1 MVDIQEYINKK
12 LRMQTK
18 KLDISDSKL
27 EDELDLSDFINLEE
41 LYCGENKLNHLDLSK
56 CSNLR
61 RIHCSDNLL
70 TNLDLSNCNKLEHLH
85 CAKNQLISL
94 KLPNNKNNLK
104 QLVIHDNKLEQDLS
118 FLEDFNNLEEIYVG
132 GNFFSGSLEHLKKL
146 KKLRNLDISDNNI
159 DSGLEY
165 LPDSVEEFHCYIIT
179 NPRAE
184 VEKIYKELQ
193 PFAVDAKKECQQP
206 NTSSKWCQPC
216 NAKHFQEEFKNWT
229 KNQGDYYGLGF
240 EGEVALKKL
249 NNSQNAEASFLQE
262 ITNHKLL
269 GDGVTVVECY
279 GISRDPK
286 TNNYAIVTKYMGEN
300 NADPERRPNAEELN
314 NKLNDWFS
322 ESGEGRENSTF
333 FKQNMEIKKPE
344 FKKSAIYDMITINN
358 SIINNTKN
366 SDTNLEDGFEAAIH
380 TKNLPEP
387 QNSKEINEQFYI
399 LGIALIVGLIT
410 GIYFFTSFSNSNSP
424 TKSPSDNPL
433 PNPDNIQYLPSEE
446 EAQAKINQIKSAKN
460 LDDQQATIEFL
471 TQYVPHINNYQEL
484 GRRISEEINTL
495 LSSLN
500 SQFPNLSQV
509 KDLNA
514 LMETFLSKFFQG
526 YVYSEIQDDLGK
538 QLTIDNHEKYRP
550 QKTGNSTENS
560 NWGILFY
567 EFAFQ
572 GGSAP
577 NPETPPQNSDA
588 PINPPSSNPQI
599 KQLQD
604 QAEEIRQLLKPCEEL
619 VNSLEQIKKDKENLI
634 TQLEE
639 KKKNLDPNDAKDKIK
654 LIDIETEISKIE
666 HTITM
671 VGFSKDDLEKIKRE
685 VNRFED
691 ILSSWIGKD
700 DEYRFEPLIP
710 EFQKSF
716 SECKANFPSVKKA
729 LEDFCNN

>member
-193 PFAVDAKKECQQP
+193 PFAVDAKKE
-206 NTSSKWCQPC
+206 
-216 NAKHFQEEFKNWT
+216 
-229 KNQGDYYGLGF
+229 NQGDYYGLGF

-269 GDGVTVVECY
+269 D
-279 GISRDPK
+279 
-286 TNNYAIVTKYMGEN
+286 
-300 NADPERRPNAEELN
+300 ADPERRPNAEELN

-322 ESGEGRENSTF
+322 ESGEE
-333 FKQNMEIKKPE
+333 PE

-366 SDTNLEDGFEAAIH
+366 SDTNLEDGFEAAIRQDRLLD

-387 QNSKEINEQFYI
+387 QNSKEINEQFYT
-399 LGIALIVGLIT
+399 LIVGLIT

-471 TQYVPHINNYQEL
+471 TQYYQYKPAFATQSNYQEL

>member
-193 PFAVDAKKECQQP
+193 PFAVDAKKE
-206 NTSSKWCQPC
+206 
-216 NAKHFQEEFKNWT
+216 
-229 KNQGDYYGLGF
+229 NQGDYYGLGF

-300 NADPERRPNAEELN
+300 SNLRQFLRSKYIFLSFTWD
-314 NKLNDWFS
+314 KLCRLSNIS
-322 ESGEGRENSTF
+322 LGL
-333 FKQNMEIKKPE
+333 KQPE

-366 SDTNLEDGFEAAIH
+366 SDTNLEDGFEAAIPIYTSRLLD

>member
-300 NADPERRPNAEELN
+300 
-314 NKLNDWFS
+314 S
-322 ESGEGRENSTF
+322 
-333 FKQNMEIKKPE
+333 
-344 FKKSAIYDMITINN
+344 
-358 SIINNTKN
+358 
-366 SDTNLEDGFEAAIH
+366 NLR
-380 TKNLPEP
+380 
-387 QNSKEINEQFYI
+387 QF
-399 LGIALIVGLIT
+399 LR
-410 GIYFFTSFSNSNSP
+410 SNFSNSNSP

-471 TQYVPHINNYQEL
+471 TQYYQYKPAFATQSNYQEL